1 MSVKER
7 RYLTI
12 QNSKRQSTNNKS
24 SYKHRNLH
32 VSSLISSK
40 YFWVK
45 SNDWDHKSRQDHK
58 AGHKDA
64 FQSIDRVPPLPK
76 DNFFFHPFL
85 SSAGDTLESS
95 SSLAFLG
102 SIHQPRRSLPR
113 SRPPDSS
120 GCVSI
125 EREYVAVRRIRCAYV
140 CTRSRMCS
148 IKRLRDHGSSLEE
161 CWSQRIISL
170 V

>member
-1 MSVKER
+1 MSAKER
-7 RYLTI
+7 RYLTR
-12 QNSKRQSTNNKS
+12 SRTQSVKARIINRRINIATCTFQALS
-24 SYKHRNLH
+24 R
-32 VSSLISSK
+32 VSTSE
-40 YFWVK
+40 W
-45 SNDWDHKSRQDHK
+45 K
-58 AGHKDA
+58 ATIEIINRGKIIKLA
-64 FQSIDRVPPLPK
+64 TKTLFSQ
-76 DNFFFHPFL
+76 FL

-95 SSLAFLG
+95 SSLAFLS

-125 EREYVAVRRIRCAYV
+125 EREYMAVRRIRCAYV

-148 IKRLRDHGSSLEE
+148 IKRLRDRGSSLEE